1 MLYSQIEGSLFSALF
16 FFWKGGN
23 NLKLAKLDAYDY
35 SLDEGVIRIRLSGTN
50 DPSLVDIMSE
60 INQAENRIY
69 IEGLRFIY
77 KGKHRIFNRGGIETY
92 VELEVSE
99 MV

>member
-1 MLYSQIEGSLFSALF
+1 MT
-16 FFWKGGN
+16 
-23 NLKLAKLDAYDY
+23 LKLAKLDAYDY
-35 SLDEGVIRIRLSGTN
+35 TLDEGVIRIRLNSAT

-69 IEGLRFIY
+69 VEGLRFIY
-77 KGKHRIFNRGGIETY
+77 KGTHRILNRGGIEIY
-92 VELEVSE
+92 VELDVSE